1 MGRCPCSGQSCHV
14 PSPSR
19 LLNFGRSSSADLPF
33 RIASHRN
40 SSLSRLIAA
49 GLFSPSL
56 TSLRRRLCV
65 FPPIVF
71 FNPHSV
77 FLFSTSSTAFGRV
90 APPFYCCSQLA
101 IVVVIVICSHSRYP
115 DFRHLISSLS
125 LALTQ
130 RQTHPLSLLVHILL
144 YTYNLILHCIQPNTG
159 TYRKEKKGRKPTQ
172 KKGYPIHQSTNPHS
186 LQPFYIPQ
194 ERQQPQQQ
202 HHHLKISAFVDFDRI
217 PQTLYPRR
225 FWNNSFS
232 TPNLSH
238 LQLL

>member
-1 MGRCPCSGQSCHV
+1 MSCTQSQSAFKLWALVLGR
-14 PSPSR
+14 PSLSH
-19 LLNFGRSSSADLPF
+19 
-33 RIASHRN
+33 RIASQFLPFPLDCCW
-40 SSLSRLIAA
+40 S
-49 GLFSPSL
+49 LFSLPDLASSSTL
-56 TSLRRRLCV
+56 SFSSHR
-65 FPPIVF
+65 F

-159 TYRKEKKGRKPTQ
+159 TYRKEKKGRRPTQ